1 MAPPLTLTLILTL
14 TLALAL
20 TQMELRDVHVSIPV
34 PAADAP
40 TVTDG
45 EGASFNKREGV
56 LTWVIPVI
64 DSANGS
70 GSIEF
75 TAAVDSPDAFFPI
88 DVRPE
93 PNPEPNPNSNP
104 SPSPNPNP
112 NPNPSPNPDPN
123 PNPTPNPNQV
133 RFHSQKTFC
142 EMEVPAV
149 LSAEDGSSVPFGK
162 VGGLSVETYRVN

>member
-93 PNPEPNPNSNP
+93 PDPNPNSNP
-104 SPSPNPNP
+104 NSNPNP
-112 NPNPSPNPDPN
+112 NPNPSPSPNPDQGTVTGELQLHSLGGGN
-123 PNPTPNPNQV
+123 CGLHTQCAAARQPTAVRSPAQLVTSLVAQV
-133 RFHSQKTFC
+133 
-142 EMEVPAV
+142 E
-149 LSAEDGSSVPFGK
+149 GK
-162 VGGLSVETYRVN
+162 G

>member
-1 MAPPLTLTLILTL
+1 MAPPLTLTLTLTL
-14 TLALAL
+14 TLALTL

-112 NPNPSPNPDPN
+112 NPNPSPTPDPN

-133 RFHSQKTFC
+133 RPTAPDALLHRLDQDRHHLALGPRGRSEQ
-142 EMEVPAV
+142 
-149 LSAEDGSSVPFGK
+149 G
-162 VGGLSVETYRVN
+162 

>member
-1 MAPPLTLTLILTL
+1 
-14 TLALAL
+14 
-20 TQMELRDVHVSIPV
+20 MELRDVPLRLSEHLHATPPHPPPPHPLPLTLPQVHISIPV

-45 EGASFNKREGV
+45 EGASFNKREGM

-88 DVRPE
+88 DVR
-93 PNPEPNPNSNP
+93 
-104 SPSPNPNP
+104 
-112 NPNPSPNPDPN
+112 
-123 PNPTPNPNQV
+123 
-133 RFHSQKTFC
+133 FHSQKTFC
-142 EMEVPAV
+142 DMEVPTV
-149 LSAEDGSSVPFGK
+149 LSAEDGSSFPFGK